1 MTGESKK
8 GICMNLCYFVLF
20 CGEPKKVSKS
30 KLSRVVRAIFPSFC
44 QGPFRWMKRTSCGSL
59 HASSWWHA
67 PSTWSGS
74 ATDGTGGWDE
84 SSQQTAG
91 CCFFLK
97 KPHVGITHEMDKET
111 RTGGLKSMKHW
122 NSFYIVYTGQRF
134 RIFEQHTSVIHLRS
148 VTWSSCGFSSIGTA
162 RAELSIA
169 RYASFH
175 HTKEPSHPPENLL
188 LFYAGELSGAAL
200 GLTTTY
206 PQDIPRIMKF
216 VKSQWISW
224 TIQKDNFIFPILLG
238 ISLGCNG
245 I

>member
-1 MTGESKK
+1 MFHGFNNVEFYDSLAASRCFGGAVLLGRPRFVEHVHAPCCRTSFISWLCLGKRNIHHDWGIQKRNLYES
-8 GICMNLCYFVLF
+8 VLF

-91 CCFFLK
+91 
-97 KPHVGITHEMDKET
+97 ITHEMDKET

-122 NSFYIVYTGQRF
+122 NSFYI
-134 RIFEQHTSVIHLRS
+134 
-148 VTWSSCGFSSIGTA
+148 
-162 RAELSIA
+162 
-169 RYASFH
+169 
-175 HTKEPSHPPENLL
+175 
-188 LFYAGELSGAAL
+188 
-200 GLTTTY
+200 
-206 PQDIPRIMKF
+206 
-216 VKSQWISW
+216 
-224 TIQKDNFIFPILLG
+224 
-238 ISLGCNG
+238 
-245 I
+245 